1 VPNGNVNHY
10 VGPSNISRVSGQPI
24 IFVPSVFNF
33 TGVSETR
40 IKLEGIKMKSS
51 TMFAL
56 FGVVGGWI
64 SLSEPL
70 HAQSQARQSSAQA
83 VAQVR
88 ALSRLEQSLK
98 ASGSEGKFT
107 FIVFSKEDNAA
118 AREMLGVVETGVAER
133 HEQAVVV
140 TARANDPAEQPLIEH
155 FGIGRAPMPLTVA
168 VAPNGAVTGVFAK
181 TINDEL
187 ISTAIVTPTMMKCM
201 KSLQNKQLVFVL
213 VSASDKAAVPS
224 GVKALQS
231 DPQFR
236 DRIAFAALRVDD
248 PAEMRFISQ
257 MKIDPLRVEGPYAV
271 LIAPPGVMVGHF
283 DSTSTASQISAAIHK
298 SGQCCDDPNCKH
310 AAAPAQTAT
319 KTNSSRKN

>member
-1 VPNGNVNHY
+1 
-10 VGPSNISRVSGQPI
+10 
-24 IFVPSVFNF
+24 
-33 TGVSETR
+33 
-40 IKLEGIKMKSS
+40 M
-51 TMFAL
+51 
-56 FGVVGGWI
+56 
-64 SLSEPL
+64 
-70 HAQSQARQSSAQA
+70 
-83 VAQVR
+83 
-88 ALSRLEQSLK
+88 
-98 ASGSEGKFT
+98 
-107 FIVFSKEDNAA
+107 
-118 AREMLGVVETGVAER
+118 
-133 HEQAVVV
+133 V

-248 PAEMRFISQ
+248 PEEMRFISQ

-271 LIAPPGVMVGHF
+271 S
-283 DSTSTASQISAAIHK
+283 D
-298 SGQCCDDPNCKH
+298 C
-310 AAAPAQTAT
+310 
-319 KTNSSRKN
+319 SSRSYGGAL

>member
-1 VPNGNVNHY
+1 
-10 VGPSNISRVSGQPI
+10 
-24 IFVPSVFNF
+24 
-33 TGVSETR
+33 
-40 IKLEGIKMKSS
+40 MKSS

-64 SLSEPL
+64 SLSDPL
-70 HAQSQARQSSAQA
+70 PAQSQVRQSSAQA
-83 VAQVR
+83 VTQVR

-98 ASGSEGKFT
+98 AAGSEGKFT

-118 AREMLGVVETGVAER
+118 SRDMLGVVETGVAER

-168 VAPNGAVTGVFAK
+168 VAPNGAITGVFAK
-181 TINDEL
+181 TISDEH

-213 VSASDKAAVPS
+213 VSASDKAAVPV
-224 GVKALQS
+224 GIKTLQS
-231 DPQFR
+231 DPQFK
-236 DRIAFAALRVDD
+236 DRFAFAAMRVDD

-283 DSTSTASQISAAIHK
+283 DSTSTPAQIAAAIHK
-298 SGQCCDDPNCKH
+298 SGQCCEDPNCKH
-310 AAAPAQTAT
+310 AAAPAQQAT
-319 KTNSSRKN
+319 KPNTARKN

>member
-1 VPNGNVNHY
+1 
-10 VGPSNISRVSGQPI
+10 
-24 IFVPSVFNF
+24 
-33 TGVSETR
+33 
-40 IKLEGIKMKSS
+40 MKSS

-70 HAQSQARQSSAQA
+70 QAQSTARPSAAPA
-83 VAQVR
+83 VAQAR
-88 ALSRLEQSLK
+88 TLSLLEQSLK
-98 ASGSEGKFT
+98 AAGSEGKFT

-140 TARANDPAEQPLIEH
+140 TARANDPAEQPLVKH

-168 VAPNGAVTGVFAK
+168 VAPNGAITGVFAK
-181 TINDEL
+181 TITDEHL
-187 ISTAIVTPTMMKCM
+187 SASIVTPTMMQCM

-213 VSASDKAAVPS
+213 VSTGDKAVIPT
-224 GVKALQS
+224 GIKTLQS

-236 DRIAFAALRVDD
+236 DRMTFTSMRVDD
-248 PAEMRFISQ
+248 PAETRFVSQ
-257 MKIDPLRVEGPYAV
+257 MKIDPAKVEGPYAV

-283 DSTSTASQISAAIHK
+283 DSRSTPSQIAAAIHK

-310 AAAPAQTAT
+310 VAAPAQQAA
-319 KTNSSRKN
+319 KTNSARKN

>member
-1 VPNGNVNHY
+1 
-10 VGPSNISRVSGQPI
+10 
-24 IFVPSVFNF
+24 
-33 TGVSETR
+33 
-40 IKLEGIKMKSS
+40 MKSS

-70 HAQSQARQSSAQA
+70 HAQSQARQSSAPAAAQA
-83 VAQVR
+83 R
-88 ALSRLEQSLK
+88 TLSRLEQSLK
-98 ASGSEGKFT
+98 AAGSEGKFT

-118 AREMLGVVETGVAER
+118 AREMLGTVETGVAER

-140 TARANDPAEQPLIEH
+140 AARANDPAEQPLIQH
-155 FGIGRAPMPLTVA
+155 FGIARAPMPLTVA
-168 VAPNGAVTGVFAK
+168 VAPNGAITGVFAK
-181 TINDEL
+181 TISDEHL
-187 ISTAIVTPTMMKCM
+187 SAAIVTPTMMKCM
-201 KSLQNKQLVFVL
+201 KALQNKQLVFVL
-213 VSASDKAAVPS
+213 LSASDKAVIPT
-224 GVKALQS
+224 GIKTLQA

-236 DRIAFAALRVDD
+236 DRMTFTSMRVDD
-248 PAEMRFISQ
+248 PNEMRFISQ

-283 DSTSTASQISAAIHK
+283 DSTSTPAQIAAAIHK

-310 AAAPAQTAT
+310 ALAPAQQAT